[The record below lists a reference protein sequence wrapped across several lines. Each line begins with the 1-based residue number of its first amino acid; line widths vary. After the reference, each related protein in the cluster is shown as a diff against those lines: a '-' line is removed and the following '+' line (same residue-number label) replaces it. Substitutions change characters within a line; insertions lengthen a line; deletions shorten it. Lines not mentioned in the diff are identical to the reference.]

1 MLESKSPD
9 FEAPTTGVVDS
20 GIASVFLFN
29 YPGQAEGL
37 VYFFL

>member
-9 FEAPTTGVVDS
+9 FESPTTDIVDS

-29 YPGQAEGL
+29 CRGQAEGL
-37 VYFFL
+37 AYFFL